1 MNRKLNVALLSGGK
15 SGEREVSL
23 NSGRQVADALNM
35 EKYGVRHY
43 DPAVDLNHLITDAPD
58 LDVALI
64 ILHGRYGE
72 DGTIQGLLDLI
83 DLPYLGSGVLSSSL
97 CMDKRA
103 SKDIYRYHGLPVP
116 KDVVLDGRDKA
127 DIDQI
132 VEKLGLPVVVKPAC
146 EGSSLG
152 MSIPGT
158 REELEAGVREALACG
173 RWVIVE
179 EFIKGREL
187 TSSIMGNDDLE
198 ALPLIEI
205 TPGDEFTFFN
215 YEAKYVPGA
224 SREICPA
231 PVDEDITRRAK
242 EIGLAAHRAL
252 FCRGLS
258 RTDMILKD
266 DKLYVL
272 ETNTIPGMTATSLFP
287 QAAQAAGYT
296 FGQTL
301 DRLIELALEDAERGQ
316 GK

>member
-1 MNRKLNVALLSGGK
+1 MNRKLKVALLSGGK

-23 NSGRQVADALNM
+23 NSGRQVAEALNM
-35 EKYGVRHY
+35 EKYDVRHY
-43 DPAVDLNHLITDAPD
+43 DPAVDLNRLIADAPD

-64 ILHGRYGE
+64 ILHGKYGE
-72 DGTIQGLLDLI
+72 DGTIQGLLELI
-83 DLPYLGSGVLSSSL
+83 DLPYIGSGVLSSSL

-103 SKDIYRYHGLPVP
+103 SKDIYRYHGLLVP
-116 KDVVLDGRDKA
+116 EDLILDGHKKV
-127 DIDQI
+127 DIDGI
-132 VEKLGLPVVVKPAC
+132 IHKLGLPVVVKPTC

-158 REELEAGVREALACG
+158 REELEVGLREALACG
-173 RWVIVE
+173 RYVIVE
-179 EFIKGREL
+179 EYIKGREL
-187 TSSIMGNDDLE
+187 TSSIIGNDNPE

-205 TPGDEFTFFN
+205 MPGDKFTFFN

-231 PVDEDITRRAK
+231 PVDEETTRRAQ
-242 EIGLAAHRAL
+242 EISLAAHKAL

-258 RTDMILKD
+258 RTDMILRD
-266 DKLYVL
+266 DNLYVL

-287 QAAQAAGYT
+287 QAAKAAGYT